1 MISVNSVAEKNMNTQ
16 PNPFQ
21 PVLDSLLD
29 EKKDFP
35 RKHLQQFS
43 DLGDLELKTLLDV
56 WSGVSLK
63 RKLTLLEGLESLAED
78 DTLVNFEDLA
88 KALLSDGESAVRARA
103 IRLLRECEDAKLIS
117 MYIDFLKNDSDAN
130 TRAEAAVALGLF
142 VALGEFEEIPE
153 AFHHQTEDAL
163 LEAATGADD
172 VKVRRRALESLGFSS
187 RPEAQA
193 LIESAFQQDDPAWQA
208 SALFAMGRSADD
220 RWDEQVVASLL
231 SDNRSVREAAVEAAG
246 QLAIKSASPIL
257 LKMLEDEEDD
267 DVTSAVIWSLSQI
280 GGEDARAYIETLL
293 DQTEDEEQIEF
304 LEEAL
309 ENLAF
314 TEDLDRFDLL
324 NFEPDFDL
332 DDEDED
338 KALLN

>member
-220 RWDEQVVASLL
+220 RWDEQVVASLM